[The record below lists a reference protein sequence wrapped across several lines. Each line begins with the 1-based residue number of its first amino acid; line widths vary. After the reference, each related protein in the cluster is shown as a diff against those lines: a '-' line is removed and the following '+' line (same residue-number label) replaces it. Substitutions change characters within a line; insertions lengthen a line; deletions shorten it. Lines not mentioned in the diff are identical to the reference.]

1 MGHASS
7 SRKGVYMLEAN
18 GTDGQLK
25 VDNDKISITR
35 KGFLGRLTSLD
46 GGGDE
51 VLPMDR
57 VLSVGFIPV
66 KMGIKGSIQ
75 FGVLD
80 KDGKA
85 TVTSSNAGWTASLI
99 SGELKH
105 AIMFSKKD
113 QESFEKI
120 RDFVNERIEQIR
132 SSSPSATVSSKG
144 SLADE
149 IKKLSDLRDSGILTE
164 EEFTQQK
171 KKLL

>member
-1 MGHASS
+1 
-7 SRKGVYMLEAN
+7 
-18 GTDGQLK
+18 
-25 VDNDKISITR
+25 
-35 KGFLGRLTSLD
+35 
-46 GGGDE
+46 
-51 VLPMDR
+51 MDR

-66 KMGIKGSIQ
+66 KLGIKGSIQ

-85 TVTSSNAGWTASLI
+85 TVTSSNAGWVTSLI

-120 RDFVNERIEQIR
+120 RDFVNERIEQIKIN
-132 SSSPSATVSSKG
+132 SPSVAASSKG

-149 IKKLSDLRDSGILTE
+149 IKKLSDLRDAGILTE

>member
-1 MGHASS
+1 
-7 SRKGVYMLEAN
+7 MLEAN

-66 KMGIKGSIQ
+66 KLGIKGSIQ

-85 TVTSSNAGWTASLI
+85 TVTSSNAGWAASLI

-132 SSSPSATVSSKG
+132 INSPSAAAPSKG

-149 IKKLSDLRDSGILTE
+149 IKKLSDLRDAGILTE
-164 EEFTQQK
+164 EEFNQQK